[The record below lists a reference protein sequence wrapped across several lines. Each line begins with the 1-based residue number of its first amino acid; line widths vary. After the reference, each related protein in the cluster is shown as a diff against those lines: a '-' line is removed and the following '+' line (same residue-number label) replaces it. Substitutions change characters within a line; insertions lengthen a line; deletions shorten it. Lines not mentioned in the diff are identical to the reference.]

1 MRIFDLMFD
10 SMIKENNRFHN
21 AINSYENKS
30 TAEKV
35 SSLVIKFLIPNILVK
50 LFEFNICIVII
61 EN

>member
-1 MRIFDLMFD
+1 MEMFDLML
-10 SMIKENNRFHN
+10 KQNNRFHKMVN
-21 AINSYENKS
+21 LNEDEFIL
-30 TAEKV
+30 TKV